1 MDWER
6 KKRSCRI
13 QRRKSIRFET
23 DCTTWNCNSNNS
35 FLIDTVPFTANT
47 RPTTRSLRMTHEI
60 ELQIHLGWSIYPYG
74 PVRRALT
81 FPVSANF
88 DGLVSQSSSL
98 EDTMI
103 FLKSTT
109 SLFVQTSDEYGNY
122 MDRCVLIDFRDCAE
136 IFHADIS
143 LKLQI
148 NTNSGWSWV
157 ENHVDGTNFFIREMK
172 KYWDTNKNISIEK
185 IRK

>member
-1 MDWER
+1 MGKE
-6 KKRSCRI
+6 KRSCRV
-13 QRRKSIRFET
+13 RRKSSGSSILFET

-47 RPTTRSLRMTHEI
+47 RPTNAEPPWMTHEI

-88 DGLVSQSSSL
+88 HGLVLVSQPGDRL
-98 EDTMI
+98 VI

-109 SLFVQTSDEYGNY
+109 SLFVRSWDEYGNY
-122 MDRCVLIDFRDCAE
+122 TDRCVSIDFRDCAE
-136 IFHADIS
+136 IFHADVFHWNY
-143 LKLQI
+143 K
-148 NTNSGWSWV
+148 
-157 ENHVDGTNFFIREMK
+157 
-172 KYWDTNKNISIEK
+172 
-185 IRK
+185 